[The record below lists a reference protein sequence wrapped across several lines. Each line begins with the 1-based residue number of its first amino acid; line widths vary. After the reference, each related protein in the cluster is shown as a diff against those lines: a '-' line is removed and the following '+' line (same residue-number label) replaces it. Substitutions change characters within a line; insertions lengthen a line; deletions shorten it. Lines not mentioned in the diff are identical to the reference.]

1 MKSVWCLFFMLVL
14 SSCSSQNIVDKGII
28 KYEAITRGSFIEIT
42 SNLDSLVYKN
52 TQESQKIKLSKTQ
65 IKEIKTLFGKIN
77 LSELENLKPPSTKSY
92 TDAALQAT
100 LKITVNNKTFTSQTF
115 DHGNPPKEL
124 KALLEYLFSV
134 VEKKQ

>member
-1 MKSVWCLFFMLVL
+1 MLVL

-100 LKITVNNKTFTSQTF
+100 LKITVNNKIFTSQTF